1 QTFGAVHFDQ
11 APAAKRRRRRQ
22 RAPVGLGK
30 RGHGQAEGGEILA
43 RIALRRGDR
52 ARESRIQLH
61 PGAQEH
67 DRSLEARETEGAAQP
82 LERRRRRHFTFT
94 ARLPGPGAICAAA
107 FERAAQRAQLAQEI
121 ILVGLVPGKRAVA
134 HGKVTVGPKLTLAG
148 SRSTGLSA
156 PSICTRRKYC
166 PPGTPGIAIVK
177 VLPSAARGGARKLCA
192 AAPAAALSSSTAR

>member
-107 FERAAQRAQLAQEI
+107 L
-121 ILVGLVPGKRAVA
+121 KRAVA